1 MKIVKLPVL
10 NKLREERIGHQTA
23 EAIGS
28 AANVAGDRVDAMID
42 YVCDKTQKAEQS
54 LRKVSEEGW
63 DGVKRRTADLARKQ
77 PLTSMLL
84 AIGSGLLVGILLGKG
99 RS

>member
-1 MKIVKLPVL
+1 MKVVKMPVL
-10 NKLREERIGHQTA
+10 RKLRDERIGHQTA

-28 AANVAGDRVDAMID
+28 VANVAGDKVDAAID
-42 YVCDKTQKAEQS
+42 YVCDKTQRAEES

-63 DGVKRRTADLARKQ
+63 DGVKRRTADFAKKQ
-77 PLTSMLL
+77 PLTSLLL
-84 AIGSGLLVGILLGKG
+84 AIGSGLLVGLLLGKG